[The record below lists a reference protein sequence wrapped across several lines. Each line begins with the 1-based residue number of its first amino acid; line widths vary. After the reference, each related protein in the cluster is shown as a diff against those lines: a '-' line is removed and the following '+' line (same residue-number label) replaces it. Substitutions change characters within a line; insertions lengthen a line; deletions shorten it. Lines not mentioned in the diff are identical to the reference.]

1 MLEAAEQEV
10 RMDVRRTPRFSG
22 RGALCVVLG
31 LMGVGM
37 GLNAA
42 EYRPFGA
49 ALAMISFA
57 LGASLL
63 GKAGRLSA
71 ALRPLLG
78 RTVRVEV
85 WGEPL
90 PGPHDGS
97 FAVETITG
105 IGAGLYFR
113 LAGPDDSGGILK
125 IAQPDAE
132 TLADGRIEIGAASYV
147 QWARKTLPRPAGTRA
162 PALALTLR

>member
-1 MLEAAEQEV
+1 
-10 RMDVRRTPRFSG
+10 MDVRRTPRFSW
-22 RGALCVVLG
+22 RGALFVVLG
-31 LMGVGM
+31 LIGVAI

-42 EYRPFGA
+42 EYRPFGV
-49 ALAMISFA
+49 ALAMLSFA

-71 ALRPLLG
+71 ALRPLVG
-78 RTVRVEV
+78 RSVRVEV

-90 PGPHDGS
+90 PGPHDGL
-97 FAVETITG
+97 FDVESITG

-132 TLADGRIEIGAASYV
+132 TLADERIEIGAASYV
-147 QWARKTLPRPAGTRA
+147 QWARKTLARPADTRA
-162 PALALTLR
+162 PALALTLP

>member
-1 MLEAAEQEV
+1 
-10 RMDVRRTPRFSG
+10 MDVRQTPRFSW
-22 RGALCVVLG
+22 RGALFVVLG
-31 LMGVGM
+31 LIGVGL
-37 GLNAA
+37 GLNAT
-42 EYRPFGA
+42 EYRPFGV
-49 ALAMISFA
+49 ALAMLSFA

-71 ALRPLLG
+71 ALRPLVG

-90 PGPHDGS
+90 PGPPDGLYH
-97 FAVETITG
+97 VESITG

-132 TLADGRIEIGAASYV
+132 AFADERIEIRRGVVRPVGPQDAA
-147 QWARKTLPRPAGTRA
+147 RPADTRA
-162 PALALTLR
+162 PALALSLP

>member
-1 MLEAAEQEV
+1 VGPPV
-10 RMDVRRTPRFSG
+10 RQTPRFSW
-22 RGALCVVLG
+22 RGAFFLVLG
-31 LMGVGM
+31 LIGVGI

-42 EYRPFGA
+42 EYRPFGV
-49 ALAMISFA
+49 ALAMLSFA

-71 ALRPLLG
+71 ALRPLVG

-90 PGPHDGS
+90 PGPHGGLYD
-97 FAVETITG
+97 VESVTG

-113 LAGPDDSGGILK
+113 LAGPDDSGGVLK

-132 TLADGRIEIGAASYV
+132 ALADERIEIRAASYV
-147 QWARKTLPRPAGTRA
+147 QWARKTLARPAGTRA
-162 PALALTLR
+162 PALAVSLP